1 MQGKRY
7 KLYLASGIRLWTMYF
22 QKEYSDF
29 FNKKVDLFQPALI
42 DKQYTGDHRLIPI
55 RIATKDLGEINT
67 CDAVLAYMKMYDTK
81 DNGPAGTDSTWE
93 CGYAIGAEKPT
104 IMLVENLEHLDYYS
118 AQWMVT
124 FSIGAILTTDKRV
137 AEQAKNHDK
146 FTHTTIIYCTKKEEF
161 ETNIIEYL
169 DNYYKSVY
177 AREGKINYSVDQEL
191 RAIASK
197 ESISEHLLNTV
208 QNGNVVKAAQYFQ
221 KITPLHC
228 EIFTQPER
236 AFQTS
241 ALFEKVCDLE
251 VERAKVV
258 QEILQ
263 KDNALLVPF
272 LQVAI
277 QECVKSMDG
286 APDTS
291 EVASMISY
299 WLNIPAAEVRGHK
312 QGKKKTRPTIF
323 YELYDLVSHHITAS
337 DRYFNGGF
345 VYKVGAVLEVYNWL
359 NTYAIDDVFD
369 NSSTRQG
376 QATLHVQFRSRKN
389 AMLLGAIGHCY
400 SLLLLHELTQE
411 HPRVAAKLL
420 NALNAVEQ
428 VIYVGQKIDLA
439 LSFAKPQQLQKY
451 MRSNSFDDALRNYFM
466 RIYGICGSFYE
477 EIGRM
482 AMEAT
487 NVGAQFFNQAQAE
500 QACIAI
506 AKYFGLVQMIRN
518 DLGDLIA
525 PEAHSGMSKGMK
537 DTSHNDVME
546 GKLTLP
552 ILYVLYSTQLPGSDR
567 KKLLSLMGK
576 KKLTAKQHLDVSRII
591 WESGAIEYTM
601 QYVEYYVNLVQDVY
615 VRYIHETPTRL
626 KWIIKLMDV
635 TPLINIT
642 FRRLAY
648 AQKWRKLEPEPL
660 EAGTITRLTKWTDRT
675 NFLSAVNK

>member
-1 MQGKRY
+1 
-7 KLYLASGIRLWTMYF
+7 MYF
-22 QKEYSDF
+22 QKEYSAF

-55 RIATKDLGEINT
+55 RIATKDLGEINK
-67 CDAVLAYMKMYDTK
+67 CDAILAYMKMYDTK
-81 DNGPAGTDSTWE
+81 DNGPAGTDSSWE

-146 FTHTTIIYCTKKEEF
+146 FTHTTIIYCAKKDEF
-161 ETNIIEYL
+161 EAKIIEYL
-169 DNYYKSVY
+169 DNYYKSIY

-191 RAIASK
+191 REIATKANIVKRLSVSIRSNNTSK
-197 ESISEHLLNTV
+197 VNSYLKGIS
-208 QNGNVVKAAQYFQ
+208 
-221 KITPLHC
+221 PLHRA
-228 EIFTQPER
+228 IFTQPER
-236 AFQTS
+236 VFQTS
-241 ALFEKVCDLE
+241 ALFERICDYE
-251 VERAKVV
+251 VERAKVIRA
-258 QEILQ
+258 ILQ
-263 KDNALLVPF
+263 KDIGLLVSF
-272 LQVAI
+272 LQATI

-286 APDTS
+286 APGIA

-299 WLNIPAAEVRGHK
+299 WLSIPAAEVRGHK

-323 YELYDLVSHHITAS
+323 YELYDLVSHHITSS
-337 DRYFNGGF
+337 DRYYNGNF
-345 VYKVGAVLEVYNWL
+345 VYKAGAILEVYNWL

-369 NSSTRQG
+369 NSLTRQG
-376 QATLHVQFRSRKN
+376 QETLHVRYGSRKN
-389 AMLLGAIGHCY
+389 AVLLGAIGHCY
-400 SLLLLHELTQE
+400 SLLLLGELTQQ
-411 HPRVAAKLL
+411 HPKVALKLL
-420 NALNAVEQ
+420 SALNEVER
-428 VIYVGQKIDLA
+428 VVYVGQRIDLS
-439 LSFAKPQQLQKY
+439 LTFSKPQQLRRY
-451 MRSNSFDDALRNYFM
+451 MQSHSFNDALQDYYL

-482 AMEAT
+482 AMQAT
-487 NVGAQFFNQAQAE
+487 NVGAQFYNQEQAE

-506 AKYFGLVQMIRN
+506 AKYFGIVQMIRN

-552 ILYVLYSTQLPGSDR
+552 ILYAFYNVRVHKQDR
-567 KKLLSLMGK
+567 AKLFSLMGK
-576 KKLTAKQHLDVSRII
+576 GKLSAKQHLEVSRII

-601 QYVEYYVNLVQDVY
+601 QYVEYYANLVQDEY
-615 VRYIHETPTRL
+615 VRHIHETPTRL

-635 TPLINIT
+635 TPLINVT

-648 AQKWRKLEPEPL
+648 TQKWRKLEPEPL
-660 EAGTITRLTKWTDRT
+660 DAEVIAMLTKWTDRA
-675 NFLSAVNK
+675 NFLLAVQK